1 MTDEKALEKHTV
13 TELKEIAQGTGKIE
27 GLSTMKKADLISA
40 IRAVQDEIVETMEDV
55 SPETVEKV
63 PEEKASKAPEESAE
77 TGGEDIPSEPVKEK
91 PKKKA
96 GKAPQKGVVTVSSLK
111 EKMGV
116 FKQRKAELKEKGDRM
131 GANRL
136 RRRINRLKKRTRILA
151 RSAS

>member
-13 TELKEIAQGTGKIE
+13 AELKEIAQGTGKIE

-96 GKAPQKGVVTVSSLK
+96 GKAPKKGAVTVSSLK
-111 EKMGV
+111 EKNGGA
-116 FKQRKAELKEKGDRM
+116 QAEKG
-131 GANRL
+131 
-136 RRRINRLKKRTRILA
+136 
-151 RSAS
+151 